1 MTRHNVLGSFE
12 DEGGRAAVTSHEEDG
27 GLFLVFFETF
37 VLYTMFTSK
46 H

>member
-27 GLFLVFFETF
+27 LFLVFFETF

-46 H
+46 R